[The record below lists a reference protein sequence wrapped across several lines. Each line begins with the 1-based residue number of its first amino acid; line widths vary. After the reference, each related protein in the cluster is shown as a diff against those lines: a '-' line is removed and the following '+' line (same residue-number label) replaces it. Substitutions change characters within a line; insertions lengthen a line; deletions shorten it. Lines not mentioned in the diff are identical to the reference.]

1 MKHYFSYRHQAFSLA
16 ISELFKQL
24 QQFVLMLMTMFYIF
38 LPGLIAGLFFGL
50 GKIVQSSSEVVS
62 MQVGL
67 AYLIFQSLLLTVL
80 KPAILDLKHRT
91 FHITLLKNKLPQILS
106 DITALMMCHLLF
118 GLSVFL
124 MISMGADKLSRAPH
138 YIAFAFTQLSFAL
151 VLMYRPAA
159 VIWASMLAFSGLFV
173 FESTLAFFLVL
184 NALLLISLYLP
195 KRLNCSYHITI
206 TPWTFWLSYFKDNIW
221 SLTWRFTMSGLVFW
235 AVFIIVTERSDLVHW
250 YALGGALI
258 NQLWWSSLFIETN
271 QHVREHQ
278 LFWKSLNQF
287 TQIKRTQYMY
297 LIALSSMFTLPMLSL
312 FSSHLSMWMS
322 LLITPFVLIFC
333 KNRPQFMAVVWASL
347 AISFIMLMVIF

>member
-16 ISELFKQL
+16 INELFKQL
-24 QQFVLMLMTMFYIF
+24 QQFVLMLMTLFYIF

-91 FHITLLKNKLPQILS
+91 FHTTLLKNKFPQILS
-106 DITALMMCHLLF
+106 DISALMMSHLLF
-118 GLSVFL
+118 CLSVFL

-138 YIAFAFTQLSFAL
+138 YIAFVFTQLSFAL

-159 VIWASMLAFSGLFV
+159 VIWASILAFIGLFF
-173 FESTLAFFLVL
+173 FESTLMFFLAL
-184 NALLLISLYLP
+184 NALLLFSLYLP
-195 KRLNCSYHITI
+195 KRLNCSYQITI

-221 SLTWRFTMSGLVFW
+221 SLIWRMTMSGLVFW

-250 YALGGALI
+250 YALGGALL
-258 NQLWWSSLFIETN
+258 NQLWWSSLFIETD
-271 QHVREHQ
+271 QYVRKHR
-278 LFWKSLNQF
+278 LFWRSLNQF
-287 TQIKRTQYMY
+287 SQIKRSQYVY
-297 LIALSSMFTLPMLSL
+297 LIALSSMFSLPMLCL
-312 FSSHLSMWMS
+312 FSSHLSMWVS
-322 LLITPFVLIFC
+322 LLITPLVLILC

-347 AISFIMLMVIF
+347 AISFIILMVIF